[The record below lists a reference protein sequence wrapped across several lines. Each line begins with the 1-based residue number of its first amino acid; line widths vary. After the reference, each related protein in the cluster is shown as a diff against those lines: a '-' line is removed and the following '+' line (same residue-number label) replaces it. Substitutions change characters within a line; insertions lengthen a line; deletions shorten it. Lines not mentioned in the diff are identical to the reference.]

1 MLDIYFQPEY
11 GKLYEQI
18 EGGVCEAFEYKYDAG
33 TIRNMYIKRPVP
45 WLIDGIQY
53 YDVITPYGY
62 GGPVIIDGNASSGLL
77 AGYYAAWSAYCH
89 ENGIVAEFIRFHL
102 FDNTDLRNTF
112 PGEIVH
118 ISDNVVR
125 RLDDTMDVMWMEFE
139 HKVRKNV
146 KKAQSNGLTVTIDGT
161 GTELSEFLNIYYSTM
176 ERNNAKDYYYFNR
189 AYFQSIINT
198 LPGRFMFF
206 HVWKDDTIV
215 STELV
220 LCSDKYVYS
229 FLGGT
234 MDEYYSMRPNDLL
247 KYEIIKWGKETRHIA
262 FILGG
267 GYGGNDGIYRY
278 KKAFAPG
285 DDVPFY
291 IGRLIHN
298 KYIYDAL
305 VEKRKLDGPI
315 NEGFFPQ
322 YRG

>member
-1 MLDIYFQPEY
+1 MADTFFQPEY
-11 GKLYEQI
+11 GKLYEKL
-18 EGGVCEAFEYKYDAG
+18 EGGICETFEYKCG
-33 TIRNMYIKRPVP
+33 TGVVHNMYIKRPVP
-45 WLIDGIQY
+45 WLVHGEQY
-53 YDVITPYGY
+53 YDVLTPYGY
-62 GGPVIIDGNASSGLL
+62 GGPVVVEGIASQELL
-77 AGYYAAWSAYCH
+77 FGYYAAWSAYCH
-89 ENGIVAEFIRFHL
+89 KNGIAAEFIRFHL
-102 FDNTDLRNTF
+102 FDNTDLRDAF

-146 KKAQSNGLTVTIDGT
+146 KKAQSNGLTVTADVT
-161 GTELSEFLNIYYSTM
+161 GTELDAFLNIYYSTM
-176 ERNNAKDYYYFNR
+176 ERNNAKDCYYFDR
-189 AYFQSIINT
+189 AYFQSIIDT

-206 HVWKDDTIV
+206 HVWHKDTIV

-220 LCSDKYVYS
+220 LCSGRYVYS

-234 MDEYYSMRPNDLL
+234 LDEYYPMRPNDLL
-247 KYEIIKWGKETRHIA
+247 KYEIIKWSRETGHEA

-267 GYGGNDGIYRY
+267 GYCGNDGIYRY

-285 DDVPFY
+285 ADVPFY
-291 IGRLIHN
+291 IGRIIHN
-298 KYIYDAL
+298 QYIYDAL
-305 VEKRKLDGPI
+305 VEKRRLDGPM